1 MRRIGILSLLTCLI
15 LTGCSTQDVLC
26 SELVASLTNMADDSD
41 YQTYLDLEKTGQLD
55 SEGTYIVESVDQ
67 WEIPEG
73 SVRITFGQ
81 NKDLRVTYSTDKRG
95 NDPVSV
101 ASCWLLP
108 GQSLYARP
116 GEKSDNNSFALA
128 EFRIREYDANDVLLQ
143 ESTRTANNLNEPILT
158 VPEQPPA
165 GGYSIIPVG
174 QYGVCT
180 ITTEVYYMDSQGEV
194 FPLNMTGTWA
204 ADGKPFTTAEQS
216 LSTARKPVLSYTFD
230 NNAYF
235 FVSAEPQPAATE
247 MVLNTVT
254 FPPADLSEGTLH
266 YAVQLH
272 PLITLEMTFDENAK
286 IQINGEEEADLPKGE
301 MLSKLLKYGDTVTV
315 TTTGNCTRINCDP
328 AFFTVSKLPEGG
340 QNVYR
345 LQVSKTG
352 SGNIQDITTGKTEV
366 LSIRRITLDPSIDH
380 AVCTFEVDGEPVV
393 GQIELNTDQE
403 ITLTCS
409 ITDDGW
415 SFKGGNIF
423 TDFINNFRN
432 KKTVKIE
439 VSSLGNGATV
449 CASDYFELKKED

>member
-1 MRRIGILSLLTCLI
+1 
-15 LTGCSTQDVLC
+15 
-26 SELVASLTNMADDSD
+26 
-41 YQTYLDLEKTGQLD
+41 
-55 SEGTYIVESVDQ
+55 
-67 WEIPEG
+67 
-73 SVRITFGQ
+73 
-81 NKDLRVTYSTDKRG
+81 
-95 NDPVSV
+95 
-101 ASCWLLP
+101 
-108 GQSLYARP
+108 
-116 GEKSDNNSFALA
+116 
-128 EFRIREYDANDVLLQ
+128 
-143 ESTRTANNLNEPILT
+143 
-158 VPEQPPA
+158 
-165 GGYSIIPVG
+165 
-174 QYGVCT
+174 
-180 ITTEVYYMDSQGEV
+180 
-194 FPLNMTGTWA
+194 
-204 ADGKPFTTAEQS
+204 
-216 LSTARKPVLSYTFD
+216 
-230 NNAYF
+230 
-235 FVSAEPQPAATE
+235 
-247 MVLNTVT
+247 
-254 FPPADLSEGTLH
+254 
-266 YAVQLH
+266 
-272 PLITLEMTFDENAK
+272 MTFDENAK

-352 SGNIQDITTGKTEV
+352 SGNIQDITTGKTEA

-432 KKTVKIE
+432 KKTIKIE